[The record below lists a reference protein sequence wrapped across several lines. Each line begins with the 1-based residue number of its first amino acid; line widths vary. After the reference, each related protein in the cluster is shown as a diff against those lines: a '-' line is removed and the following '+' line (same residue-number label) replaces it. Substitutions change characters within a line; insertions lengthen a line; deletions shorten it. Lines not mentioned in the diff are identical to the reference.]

1 VRRRILFAI
10 VGTVALALMVAG
22 AGTFLL
28 LGRQADRSTES
39 GLRAEVEGLAGLVD
53 VSRATQVTNGR
64 RRLLAGLRSV
74 GISVVAVNPAG
85 NLVGEPPDGVPPG
98 DLSTSALVAGET
110 LSGRSDGIIWAAAS
124 APTDRGGAVVV
135 VLTRP
140 SERPRPPLGWFLA
153 SGTAALA
160 VAAAVAVGLSDN
172 LTRPLRR
179 AQDTT
184 VRIADGDLG
193 ARLPEPPPG
202 DDEVAVLTRSINVMA
217 NALETSR
224 GLERQFLLSVS
235 HDLRTPLT
243 SIRGYAEAISDGTAP
258 VPADAARVI
267 GTEAQRL
274 ARLVGDL
281 LDLARLDADA
291 FRFEMQVVPVGEVA
305 YETGEGFRPAADAAG
320 IELHVAEPS
329 AGTLA
334 RVDPDRLA
342 QAVANLVEN
351 GLKHATTGL
360 WVEAQGDVAGGATVT
375 VVDDGPGI
383 DPADLSQVFLR
394 LYVAD
399 RGPVR
404 GPGGSG
410 LGLAIV
416 ADLVAA
422 MGGTA
427 TAASPA
433 LPDGTG
439 ARFTL
444 SFPPPP
450 ASPLPTSSPPPL
462 DRPPAAGST

>member
-53 VSRATQVTNGR
+53 VSRATQVTIGR

-85 NLVGEPPDGVPPG
+85 NLVGEPPDGVAPG

-179 AQDTT
+179 AHDTT
-184 VRIADGDLG
+184 ARIAEGDLG
-193 ARLPEPPPG
+193 ARLPEPSPG
-202 DDEVAVLTRSINVMA
+202 DDDEVAVLTRSINVMA

-291 FRFEMQVVPVGEVA
+291 FRFEMEVVPVGEVA
-305 YETGEGFRPAADAAG
+305 YETGEGFRPAADVAG
-320 IELHVAEPS
+320 IELHVAEPG

-351 GLKHATTGL
+351 GLKHATARL
-360 WVEAQGDVAGGATVT
+360 WVDAQADATGGATVT

-383 DPADLSQVFLR
+383 DPLDLKRIFQR

-427 TAASPA
+427 AATSPA

-450 ASPLPTSSPPPL
+450 TSPPPPL
-462 DRPPAAGST
+462 SRPPASAGR